1 MRLHSYFRSS
11 AAWRVRIA
19 LHLKGLAHDIA
30 PVHLLRDGGAQ
41 HSAAYRELNPQGL
54 VPLLEDGDERV
65 SQSLAIIEYLDE
77 THPEPPLLPR
87 SAANRARVRAL
98 AQVIACD
105 IHPLNNL
112 RVLQYLSIEFGA
124 DEDAKRRWMHEWMS
138 RGFDALERLLADDP
152 RTGLCCHGD
161 HVTLPDLCLVP
172 QLFNARRFGADT
184 ATWPVLTRIDAHL
197 MTLPAFVET
206 APDRQVDAE

>member
-11 AAWRVRIA
+11 ASWRVRIA
-19 LHLKGLAHDIA
+19 LHLKGIEYETL
-30 PVHLLRDGGAQ
+30 PVHLLRDGGGQ
-41 HSAAYRELNPQGL
+41 HSADYRARNPQGL

-112 RVLQYLSIEFGA
+112 RVLQYLTAEFGA
-124 DEDAKRRWMHEWMS
+124 DDDAKKRWMQEWMT

-152 RTGLCCHGD
+152 RTGTCCHGD
-161 HVTLPDLCLVP
+161 RVTLPDLCLAP
-172 QLFNARRFGADT
+172 QLFNARRFGVET
-184 ATWPVLTRIDAHL
+184 AAWPVLTRIDAHL
-197 MTLPAFVET
+197 MSLAAFIET